1 MNSTIFRYILSILSS
16 WLSSYYHYIIII
28 VFIAVRYNS
37 ICYYHSSDLLSIIV
51 YFYMYLQYIL
61 TMVGYIYYPL
71 FAMNILSECL
81 RRSRTWSPR
90 CGDRRKRSIGLCG
103 VLQGRA
109 TSRRA
114 PWNVERWWVEN
125 PEMLG
130 VGILPPSPPRNG
142 YFMART
148 SGVSLSVSLSASLSQ
163 SRAQSR
169 SQSPSLSLSLSVF
182 LSVFLSFFFL
192 SLSLFLNRRIEKSK

>member
-148 SGVSLSVSLSASLSQ
+148 SGVSLSLSLSQ
-163 SRAQSR
+163 PLSLSLALSLAL
-169 SQSPSLSLSLSVF
+169 SLPLSLSVCLSFFLSFFLFSLSLSLSF
-182 LSVFLSFFFL
+182 S
-192 SLSLFLNRRIEKSK
+192 IGA